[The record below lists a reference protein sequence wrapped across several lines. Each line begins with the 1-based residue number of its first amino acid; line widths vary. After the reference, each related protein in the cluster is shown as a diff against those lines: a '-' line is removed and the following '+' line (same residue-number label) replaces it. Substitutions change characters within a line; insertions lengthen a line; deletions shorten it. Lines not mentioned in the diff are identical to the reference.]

1 MRRAI
6 RSLHMPWFG
15 VVALVLS
22 FAVRGTAAVGQTVQR
37 YPDSVGYDTLK
48 FFSPTDR
55 PWPIP
60 FIYALVGSDT
70 SRVVAHVLIGTLAWG
85 ALAWVASRGVRW
97 QRSAFL
103 AVLILGLTPQV
114 IRYDVVILSESLSIS
129 FAVLAVASTMYRLA
143 VRSTFAAV
151 WWALSLTLCAMSRPT
166 HLLIVVACLAPVM
179 WRFISSRGKSFN
191 LGSVGLLLLFLS
203 SVFTIQQSQH
213 MSLLNLYTVVSS
225 RVISDDQ
232 RFDWFVDRGMPVS
245 EGMRSAT
252 GYDYRE
258 NLPDEVA
265 AIVQLPT
272 GQQPPSL
279 MRVGG
284 VELAKWL
291 QVNGWRT
298 VGMYLIT
305 HPSDTVSH
313 AAHLVNATLNP
324 PNGDFLPL
332 QNGPMIPWAV
342 ASTWQMWI
350 IVFGASCAL
359 LILQRSTR
367 RYAALLLAMLCTAA
381 VIYVTTVHTSG
392 IEHVRHSSTVAVII
406 RVLGLMALITAL
418 PKKSLTETLDSNDER
433 LS

>member
-1 MRRAI
+1 
-6 RSLHMPWFG
+6 MPWFG

-22 FAVRGTAAVGQTVQR
+22 FAVRGIAAVGQTVQR

-60 FIYALVGSDT
+60 FIYALTGSDT
-70 SRVVAHVLIGTLAWG
+70 SRVVAHVIIGTLAWG
-85 ALAWVASRGVRW
+85 SLAWVASRGVRW
-97 QRSAFL
+97 QRTAFI
-103 AVLILGLTPQV
+103 AVLVLGLTPQV

-143 VRSTFAAV
+143 VRSTFATV
-151 WWALSLTLCAMSRPT
+151 WWALSLMLCAMSRPT
-166 HLLIVVACLAPVM
+166 HALIIVACLAPVM
-179 WRFISSRGKSFN
+179 WKFLSSRGKNLN
-191 LGSVGLLLLFLS
+191 LGSVGLLLLLLS

-245 EGMRSAT
+245 DGMRTAT
-252 GYDYRE
+252 GYDYKE
-258 NLPDEVA
+258 DLPGDIA
-265 AIVQLPT
+265 AIVQLPI

-291 QVNGWRT
+291 KDNGWRN
-298 VGMYLIT
+298 VVLYLIT

-313 AAHLVNATLNP
+313 SARLVNATLNP

-342 ASTWQMWI
+342 ASTWQMWV
-350 IVFGASCAL
+350 IVFAASCAL
-359 LILQRSTR
+359 LIVQRSTR
-367 RYAALLLAMLCTAA
+367 RHAALLIGMLCTTTM
-381 VIYVTTVHTSG
+381 IYIATVHTSG

-406 RVLGLMALITAL
+406 RILGLTALIAAL
-418 PKKSLTETLDSNDER
+418 PKKSLTETLDPNDET